1 MTRTLTGYTVS
12 KTRFD
17 QRAALTEGA
26 YSGAPRIGYWMFN
39 FDPKWEAAS
48 KELDALATA
57 FRPVY
62 GTRTISVNVDKRAT
76 TFFGPDKHLPAALAL
91 PALPLL
97 MRAARSVPVNHIF
110 ASAGERILLPRLAR
124 LGNCILTVTK
134 GTPALRAIERNIVAL
149 SKLRYVVVESE
160 RHYDLLMQLGLS
172 PDRVRLI
179 YPGLEREPYRRARGP
194 FTVLFATSPKQHDLL
209 TRGIYLIMAAAER
222 LPSIRF
228 RLIWRWNPDEAR
240 KLIRERRLDNVDLV
254 AGYVE
259 DMKAMYDAA
268 HTVILPALEA
278 DSFKPCPHSGLHS
291 LAHGKPVLAS
301 RSASIAGIVERTQC
315 GMVFEP
321 TVDSLC
327 KAVTQLAANYDDYQ
341 VNAFRTLERKFSKS
355 GFIERYGKLYQSLL
369 V

>member
-1 MTRTLTGYTVS
+1 MTRTLTSCTAS
-12 KTRFD
+12 KD
-17 QRAALTEGA
+17 KPGQRATLTERA
-26 YSGAPRIGYWMFN
+26 HSGTPRIGYWMFN

-62 GTRTISVNVDKRAT
+62 GTRTISVNVDKRAAK
-76 TFFGPDKHLPAALAL
+76 FFGTDKHLPAVLAL

-97 MRAARSVPVNHIF
+97 MRAARAVPVNHIF
-110 ASAGERILLPRLAR
+110 ASAGERILMPRLAR

-134 GTPALRAIERNIVAL
+134 GTPALRTIERNIEAL

-179 YPGLEREPYRRARGP
+179 YPGLEREPYRRARRP

-209 TRGIYLIMAAAER
+209 TRGIYLILKAAER
-222 LPSIRF
+222 LPNVRF
-228 RLIWRWNPDEAR
+228 RLVWRWNPDRAR

-254 AGYVE
+254 AGYVD

-268 HTVILPALEA
+268 HAVILPALEA

-301 RSASIAGIVERTQC
+301 RAASIAGIVEREKC
-315 GMVFEP
+315 GVVFEP

-327 KAVTQLAANYDDYQ
+327 KAVTHLAANYDNYQ
-341 VNAFRTLERKFSKS
+341 VNAFRTLERKFSRS